1 MDRELLILPN
11 IYIGDDTAFSNNL
24 LKLERTEI
32 GLQLSLSNLEP
43 FLKTAV
49 SLANFTLSGKLLLIK
64 ESLTKNGTQIMEQ
77 G

>member
-32 GLQLSLSNLEP
+32 GL
-43 FLKTAV
+43 
-49 SLANFTLSGKLLLIK
+49 
-64 ESLTKNGTQIMEQ
+64 
-77 G
+77 